1 MRRWRSG
8 KNGKA
13 AKQQSSRA
21 AEKWRNSK
29 GKVRPTRAVDDALAG
44 RNPRYGVLRITG
56 DLKRKLKSKGGR
68 KSLSGGQ
75 TSLPCGPDLKTRA
88 VARSQTPVE
97 LRTQRG
103 ILRSCKELSI

>member
-8 KNGKA
+8 KNGIAEQSGIA
-13 AKQQSSRA
+13 AD
-21 AEKWRNSK
+21 KWQNRK
-29 GKVRPTRAVDDALAG
+29 GMVRPTRAVDDALAG
-44 RNPRYGVLRITG
+44 RNPRYRVLRITG

-75 TSLPCGPDLKTRA
+75 KSLPCGPDYKTRA

-97 LRTQRG
+97 LRTERG
-103 ILRSCKELSI
+103 ILRRYKECSI